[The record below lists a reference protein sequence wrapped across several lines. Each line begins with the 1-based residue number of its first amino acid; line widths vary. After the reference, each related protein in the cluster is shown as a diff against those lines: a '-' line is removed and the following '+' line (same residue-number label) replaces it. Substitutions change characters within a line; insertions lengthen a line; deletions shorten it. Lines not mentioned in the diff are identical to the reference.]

1 MKYREIADG
10 IFVDRPNRFIA
21 YVEVNGAVETVHVKN
36 TGRCKALLLPSTA
49 VRLEVS
55 DNPKRKTKYDL
66 VAVHKQGLGWV
77 NMDSQA
83 PNKVVGEWLAKQ
95 GYDYI
100 KPEFT
105 YGKSRIDFYME
116 KGEQKY
122 LLEVKGCT
130 LEVDGIGYFPDA
142 PTERGV
148 KHLHE
153 LAQAQRTGYQ
163 CAVAFVIQMEGITE
177 VRPNVSTQ
185 PEFGTALAEAKA
197 AGVQVLFLLCHVGR
211 DSLEIV
217 ENPAFDRQKALEQQI
232 ALLTLKKQHLEDL
245 IGLAQKI
252 RSTGGMVM
260 DFTAFDTQKIKKY
273 TEQAKKEWG
282 ETPEYKEF
290 EEKTAHKTEKEVK
303 DMSSQ
308 LMDIVAAF
316 GGMQSKDPADS
327 EVQAQVKKLQ
337 EFITEHYYNC
347 SKVILNQLGQMYGAG
362 GAFTE
367 NINAAGG
374 AGAAEFAQKAIEIYC
389 K

>member
-21 YVEVNGAVETVHVKN
+21 HVGVNGAVETVHVKN
-36 TGRCKALLLPSTA
+36 TGRCKELLLPGTA

-55 DNPKRKTKYDL
+55 DNPKRKMKYDL

-122 LLEVKGCT
+122 LMEVKGCT

-153 LAQAQRTGYQ
+153 LAQAQQAGYQ
-163 CAVAFVIQMEGITE
+163 CAVAFVIQMEGIIE

-197 AGVQVLFLLCHVGR
+197 AGVRVLFLLCRVGR

-217 ENPAFDRQKALEQQI
+217 EQRE
-232 ALLTLKKQHLEDL
+232 
-245 IGLAQKI
+245 G
-252 RSTGGMVM
+252 
-260 DFTAFDTQKIKKY
+260 
-273 TEQAKKEWG
+273 
-282 ETPEYKEF
+282 
-290 EEKTAHKTEKEVK
+290 
-303 DMSSQ
+303 
-308 LMDIVAAF
+308 
-316 GGMQSKDPADS
+316 
-327 EVQAQVKKLQ
+327 
-337 EFITEHYYNC
+337 
-347 SKVILNQLGQMYGAG
+347 
-362 GAFTE
+362 
-367 NINAAGG
+367 
-374 AGAAEFAQKAIEIYC
+374 
-389 K
+389 